1 MSLSGDTVSVSKD
14 TVSKSPRCG
23 SISTWLGAEAAARA
37 LKFAQASREQ
47 FKASDVGYGERNR
60 IDLSYRRSSKLKPI
74 GELENE
80 VRADVTTVL
89 PCMCECLGIAP
100 FDPARFEVEMVAH
113 GDGAFFSRHEDIVIR
128 PGMTNYR
135 VISAVYYF
143 HRLPKSF
150 SGGVLR
156 IHPIGEAASFVDIE
170 PANDK
175 LIFFPSWVPHEVMP
189 VVCPSARFE
198 DSRFAINCWIYAE
211 ELPPSFYDDTGYEG

>member
-1 MSLSGDTVSVSKD
+1 MSLL
-14 TVSKSPRCG
+14 TVSKPPQCG
-23 SISTWLGAEAAARA
+23 SISSWLGAEVAARA
-37 LKFAQASREQ
+37 LQFAQASREQ

-80 VRADVTTVL
+80 LRADVMTAL
-89 PCMCECLGIAP
+89 PSICDRLGIAP
-100 FDPARFEVEMVAH
+100 FDPARFELEIVAH

-143 HRLPKSF
+143 HKLPKSF

-156 IHPIGEAASFVDIE
+156 IHPIGGKPASFVDIE

-189 VVCPSARFE
+189 VVCPSGRFE
-198 DSRFAINCWIYAE
+198 DSRFALNCWVYAE
-211 ELPPSFYDDTGYEG
+211 ELPRSFYDDTGYAD

>member
-1 MSLSGDTVSVSKD
+1 M
-14 TVSKSPRCG
+14 
-23 SISTWLGAEAAARA
+23 AARA
-37 LKFAQASREQ
+37 LEFAQASRDQ
-47 FKASDVGYGERNR
+47 FTASDVGYGERNR

-80 VRADVTTVL
+80 VRADVCVAL
-89 PCMCECLGIAP
+89 PSMFDYLGIAP
-100 FDPARFEVEMVAH
+100 FDPARVELEMVVH

-128 PGMTNYR
+128 PGMTSYR

-156 IHPIGEAASFVDIE
+156 IHPIGGRHASFVDIE

-189 VVCPSARFE
+189 VVCPSGKFQ
-198 DSRFAINCWIYAE
+198 DSRFAINCWVYAE
-211 ELPPSFYDDTGYEG
+211 ELPHSFYDDTGYAS

>member
-1 MSLSGDTVSVSKD
+1 VSPDVVSK
-14 TVSKSPRCG
+14 PLQCG
-23 SISTWLGAEAAARA
+23 SISSWLGAEVAARA

-80 VRADVTTVL
+80 IRTDVRRAL
-89 PCMCECLGIAP
+89 PCMFDHLDIAP
-100 FDPARFEVEMVAH
+100 FEPARIELEMVAH

-135 VISAVYYF
+135 IISAVYYF
-143 HRLPKSF
+143 HRSPKSF

-156 IHPIGEAASFVDIE
+156 IHLIGGKPASFVDVE

-189 VVCPSARFE
+189 VVCPSGRFE

-211 ELPPSFYDDTGYEG
+211 ELPPSFYDDTGYAS

>member
-1 MSLSGDTVSVSKD
+1 MSMSLD
-14 TVSKSPRCG
+14 TVSKPPLCG
-23 SISTWLGAEAAARA
+23 SISTWLGAELATRALNFARA
-37 LKFAQASREQ
+37 SRDQ
-47 FKASDVGYGERNR
+47 FKASDVGHGDRNR

-80 VRADVTTVL
+80 VR
-89 PCMCECLGIAP
+89 
-100 FDPARFEVEMVAH
+100 
-113 GDGAFFSRHEDIVIR
+113 EDIVIR

-156 IHPIGEAASFVDIE
+156 IHPIGGEPASFVDIE

-189 VVCPSARFE
+189 VVCPSGRFE
-198 DSRFAINCWIYAE
+198 DSRFALNCWVYAE
-211 ELPPSFYDDTGYEG
+211 ELPRSFYDDTGYAD

>member
-1 MSLSGDTVSVSKD
+1 MSLDIVSK
-14 TVSKSPRCG
+14 PPQCG
-23 SISTWLGAEAAARA
+23 SISTWLGAELAIHA
-37 LKFAQASREQ
+37 LKFALASRDQ

-60 IDLSYRRSSKLKPI
+60 IDLFYRRSSKLKPI

-80 VRADVTTVL
+80 VRADITTAL
-89 PCMCECLGIAP
+89 PYICDRLGIAP
-100 FDPARFEVEMVAH
+100 FSPAQFELEMVAH

-150 SGGVLR
+150 TGGVLR
-156 IHPIGEAASFVDIE
+156 IHSIGGKPASFVDIE

-189 VVCPSARFE
+189 VVCPSGRFE
-198 DSRFAINCWIYAE
+198 DSRFAINCWVYAE
-211 ELPPSFYDDTGYEG
+211 ELPRGFYDDTGYA